1 HSWAV
6 ESTPNPSGALA
17 SYLNGVSCVSAD
29 SCTAVGSYHPA
40 RSGRNVTLAE
50 HWDGS
55 TWAIQATRNPSG
67 SSDSS
72 LLAVSCASAAS
83 CTAAGHAGS
92 SRVNVLLAEHWD
104 GARWAIQATPAPSG
118 SAASGFFGVS
128 CAGSQ
133 CTAAGFSSGSSG
145 SSGSGGD
152 LTLAERWSGGSWSV
166 QPTPDPAG
174 AADSVFY
181 GISCDQAAACTA
193 AGEYVTSSGATD
205 ALAES
210 WDGSTWTVQA
220 TPSPSA
226 ASVPSSALGG
236 VSCITAAACTAVG
249 EYLSGKHFLT
259 LAERG

>member
-1 HSWAV
+1 VHRGRVLQWLQRIQWLGRR
-6 ESTPNPSGALA
+6 PDPGRALERRQ
-17 SYLNGVSCVSAD
+17 LVGPAD
-29 SCTAVGSYHPA
+29 A
-40 RSGRNVTLAE
+40 RSR
-50 HWDGS
+50 
-55 TWAIQATRNPSG
+55 
-67 SSDSS
+67 
-72 LLAVSCASAAS
+72 
-83 CTAAGHAGS
+83 AG
-92 SRVNVLLAEHWD
+92 
-104 GARWAIQATPAPSG
+104 T
-118 SAASGFFGVS
+118 
-128 CAGSQ
+128 
-133 CTAAGFSSGSSG
+133 
-145 SSGSGGD
+145 
-152 LTLAERWSGGSWSV
+152 
-166 QPTPDPAG
+166 
-174 AADSVFY
+174 ADSVFY